1 MGRRKQ
7 PVGTQRTFSVMVRF
21 RPQVKDQVQAKL
33 DWLRTQKG
41 HEKDTLSDLVRLAT
55 WEYCRDI
62 DDPREA

>member
-1 MGRRKQ
+1 MAFKKQ
-7 PVGTQRTFSVMVRF
+7 PAGSQRTYQVLVRF
-21 RPQVKDQVQAKL
+21 RPSVKEQVQKKL

-41 HEKDTLSDLVRLAT
+41 KEKATMSDLVRLAT